1 MILAD
6 TSVWIDH
13 FRRPDPELQRRL
25 NNDEIAMHPFVVGEL
40 ALGPLPNRKRMLT
53 YLDHLPRVRIVQQD
67 EVRQM
72 IEARSLHNR
81 GIGLIDAHLIA
92 SVLINPGTQLWTRDT
107 SLRRIAED
115 LGIIAKLP

>member
-13 FRRPDPELQRRL
+13 FRSPDPELQKHL
-25 NNDEIAMHPFVVGEL
+25 ANGEILMHPFVAGEL
-40 ALGPLPNRKRMLT
+40 ALGPLPNRKKILT
-53 YLDHLPRVRIVQQD
+53 YLDLLPRVPAAQQS

-72 IEARSLHNR
+72 IEARALHNR

-92 SVLINPGTQLWTRDT
+92 SALILPGTRLWTRDR
-107 SLRRIAED
+107 SLRRIAKG
-115 LGIIAKLP
+115 LGILARLP

>member
-13 FRRPDPELQRRL
+13 LRRPDPELQQQL

-40 ALGPLPNRKRMLT
+40 ALGPLPNRGRVLA
-53 YLDHLPRVRIVQQD
+53 YLDHLPRLQSAGQA

-72 IEARSLHNR
+72 VEAHTLHNR
-81 GIGLIDAHLIA
+81 GIGLIDAHLLA
-92 SVLINPGTQLWTRDT
+92 SVLINAGTQLWTRD
-107 SLRRIAED
+107 SALRRVAAR
-115 LGIIAKLP
+115 LGILAEMA

>member
-13 FRRPDPELQRRL
+13 FRSPDAELQRQL
-25 NNDEIAMHPFVVGEL
+25 NRDEIVMHPFVAGEL
-40 ALGPLPNRKRMLT
+40 ALGPLPERKKLLV
-53 YLDHLPRVRIVQQD
+53 YLDHLPQLGTANQD

-92 SVLINPGTQLWTRDT
+92 SVLIKAGTQLWTRDR
-107 SLRRIAED
+107 SLRKIARG
-115 LGIIAKLP
+115 LSILAGLP

>member
-13 FRRPDPELQRRL
+13 FRSTDPELQRRL
-25 NNDEIAMHPFVVGEL
+25 SNDEIVMHPFVVAEL
-40 ALGPLPNRKRMLT
+40 ALGPLPNRRRILA
-53 YLDHLPRVRIVQQD
+53 YLDHLPRLRTVQQD

-92 SVLINPGTQLWTRDT
+92 SILISAGTQLWTRDT
-107 SLRRIAED
+107 SLRRVVKS
-115 LGIIAKLP
+115 LGILADLP

>member
-13 FRRPDPELQRRL
+13 FRSSDPELQRRL
-25 NNDEIAMHPFVVGEL
+25 NNDEIVMHPFVVGEL
-40 ALGPLPNRKRMLT
+40 ALGPLPNRRSTLA
-53 YLDHLPRVRIVQQD
+53 YLDHLPRVRTVQQD

-72 IEARSLHNR
+72 VEARSLHNR

-92 SVLINPGTQLWTRDT
+92 SVLIGTGMQLWTRDT
-107 SLRRIAED
+107 CLRRIAKG
-115 LGIIAKLP
+115 LGILANLP

>member
-13 FRRPDPELQRRL
+13 FRSPDAELQRRL
-25 NNDEIAMHPFVVGEL
+25 GNDEIVMHPFVAGEL
-40 ALGPLPNRKRMLT
+40 ALGPLPNRRKILAYM
-53 YLDHLPRVRIVQQD
+53 DHLPRVRTAQQD

-72 IEARSLHNR
+72 IETRSLHNR

-92 SVLINPGTQLWTRDT
+92 SVLISAGAQLWTRDT
-107 SLRRIAED
+107 SLRRIAKS
-115 LGIIAKLP
+115 LGILANLP